1 MVVTRTERVSSTKG
15 LEEKNMKK
23 ATVCASIL
31 LAGIALCSI
40 GRATASSSQAATTH
54 VTLAGLVTCAH
65 CGLSVP
71 KGQTRMSWALQN
83 VNRGDDIVLITDD
96 GKAFKTFSL
105 NGHKDDLMKYLGGE
119 ATISGDLNGT
129 SVEVASVGT
138 KGK

>member
-1 MVVTRTERVSSTKG
+1 
-15 LEEKNMKK
+15 MKK
-23 ATVCASIL
+23 VTLCVSIL
-31 LAGIALCSI
+31 LAGIALCPV

-65 CGLSVP
+65 CGLNVP

-96 GKAFKTFSL
+96 GKGFKTFSL

-119 ATISGDLNGT
+119 ATISGDLSGGNL
-129 SVEVASVGT
+129 EVASVSA